1 MIGKAVIAESIQK
14 GKSMIEIRMH
24 GRGGQGAVIAA
35 KILASAVFKE
45 GKFAQSFPSFGVE
58 RRGAPVLA
66 FTRADDRPIRLR
78 TAIYEPDHL
87 IILDATL
94 IKSTNVFSGLKAG
107 GTIIV
112 NSPSSIGVFNFPH
125 EYSAAAVDA
134 AGIAAKHNLGTK
146 SIPIVNTSILGAFAK
161 FTGVVGIDALIEA
174 VREEVPSKPD
184 ENAAAAREAYE
195 ATDRMVNAGASEK
208 DVEGIPS
215 SKS

>member
-1 MIGKAVIAESIQK
+1 
-14 GKSMIEIRMH
+14 MIEIRMH

-35 KILASAVFKE
+35 KILASAIFKE

-66 FTRADDRPIRLR
+66 FTRVDDKPVRLR

-94 IKSTNVFSGLKAG
+94 IKSTNVFSGLKVG

-112 NSPSSIGVFNFPH
+112 NSQSPMSLFNFPE
-125 EYSAAAVDA
+125 EYFAAGVDA
-134 AGIAAKHNLGTK
+134 TEIAVKHNLGTK

-161 FTGVVGIDALIEA
+161 FTGVIGIDAIIEA
-174 VREEVPSKPD
+174 IREGVPIKRD
-184 ENAAAAREAYE
+184 ENAAAALEAYE
-195 ATDRMVNAGASEK
+195 AVEVMTQVNVK
-208 DVEGIPS
+208 
-215 SKS
+215 